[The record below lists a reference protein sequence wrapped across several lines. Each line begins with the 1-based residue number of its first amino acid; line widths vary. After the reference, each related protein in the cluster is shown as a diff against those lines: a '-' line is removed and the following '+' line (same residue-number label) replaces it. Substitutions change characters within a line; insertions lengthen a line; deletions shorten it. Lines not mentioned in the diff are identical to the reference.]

1 MKFVV
6 NGKGGVT
13 TELVFSDQAKS
24 TPSLEYARE
33 KIDFKGKLGE
43 VFFFPSLDN
52 AGHIIVGL
60 GELGKLGYDGLR
72 EAFYNVGKL
81 LAEHRLSEVE
91 VNLPVLDD
99 LTKHKS
105 AEAVA
110 EGFLQS
116 TYRFD
121 KYQTEKKDNPEIK
134 VNLTLTE
141 GSTKETE
148 EGIKRAEQ
156 LITGIFLARDLVN
169 EPSNVIYPE
178 TLADKAKMALEPLG
192 IKVTVYE
199 EDEIFKIGLHAFLNV
214 AKGSEK
220 RPRLIVMEYKGDP
233 DATECTAFVGKGLT
247 YDSGGYSLKPSDS
260 MNTMYS
266 DMAGAASVIGAMH
279 VLGKI
284 KPVANVTG
292 VIAACENLVS
302 GGSYKPGDIIESLAG
317 KTIEIDN
324 ADAEG
329 RLTLAD
335 AVHYA
340 TNNLGCE
347 RVIDLAT
354 LTGACLIALGEEYS
368 GALTNNTDFL
378 AEVMKAADAAG
389 ERIWELPND
398 KDFAKRNESKIAD
411 IKNSGGRLGG
421 TISAGQFVGAFVH
434 EDKPWVHLDIA
445 GTAFLDKPQH
455 YLPAGATGVHV
466 KTLVNL
472 FDK

>member
-6 NGKGGVT
+6 NGSGGVA
-13 TELVFSDQAKS
+13 TELVFSDQEES
-24 TPSLEYARE
+24 TPTLEYARE
-33 KIDFKGKLGE
+33 KVDFKGNVGE
-43 VFFFPSLDN
+43 VFFFPSLEN
-52 AGHIIVGL
+52 AGHILVGL
-60 GELGKLGYDGLR
+60 GELGKLDYEGLR
-72 EAFYNVGKL
+72 ETFYNVGQL
-81 LAEHRLSEVE
+81 LSKHRLTEVE
-91 VNLPVLDD
+91 VKLPMLFD
-99 LTKHKS
+99 LTNLKS
-105 AEAVA
+105 SEAVA
-110 EGFLQS
+110 EGFLHS

-121 KYQTEKKDNPEIK
+121 KYQTERKESPEIT

-141 GSTKETE
+141 GRAEDAE
-148 EGIKRAEQ
+148 EGITRAER

-169 EPSNVIYPE
+169 EPANVIYPE
-178 TLADKAKMALEPLG
+178 TLAAKAKEALEPAG

-199 EDEIFKIGLHAFLNV
+199 EEEIRQIGLHAFLSV
-214 AKGSEK
+214 AQGSDK

-233 DATECTAFVGKGLT
+233 DTAECTAIVGKGLT
-247 YDSGGYSLKPSDS
+247 YDSGGYSLKPSDG
-260 MNTMYS
+260 MKTMSS
-266 DMAGAASVIGAMH
+266 DMGGAATVIGTMLA
-279 VLGKI
+279 LSNI
-284 KPVANVTG
+284 KPAANVTG

-302 GGSYKPGDIIESLAG
+302 GGAYKPGDIIQSLAG

-340 TNNLGCE
+340 TNNLACE

-368 GALTNNTDFL
+368 GVVTNNADFL
-378 AEVMKAADAAG
+378 AEVKEAADAAG

>member
-1 MKFVV
+1 MCSSDL
-6 NGKGGVT
+6 GG
-13 TELVFSDQAKS
+13 
-24 TPSLEYARE
+24 
-33 KIDFKGKLGE
+33 
-43 VFFFPSLDN
+43 
-52 AGHIIVGL
+52 
-60 GELGKLGYDGLR
+60 LGKLDYEGLR
-72 EAFYNVGKL
+72 ETFYNVGQL
-81 LAEHRLSEVE
+81 LSKHRLTEVE
-91 VNLPVLDD
+91 VKLPMLYD
-99 LTKHKS
+99 LTNLKS
-105 AEAVA
+105 SEAVA
-110 EGFLQS
+110 EGFLHS

-302 GGSYKPGDIIESLAG
+302 GGSYKPGDRKS
-317 KTIEIDN
+317 
-324 ADAEG
+324 
-329 RLTLAD
+329 
-335 AVHYA
+335 V
-340 TNNLGCE
+340 
-347 RVIDLAT
+347 V
-354 LTGACLIALGEEYS
+354 
-368 GALTNNTDFL
+368 
-378 AEVMKAADAAG
+378 
-389 ERIWELPND
+389 
-398 KDFAKRNESKIAD
+398 
-411 IKNSGGRLGG
+411 
-421 TISAGQFVGAFVH
+421 
-434 EDKPWVHLDIA
+434 
-445 GTAFLDKPQH
+445 
-455 YLPAGATGVHV
+455 
-466 KTLVNL
+466 
-472 FDK
+472 